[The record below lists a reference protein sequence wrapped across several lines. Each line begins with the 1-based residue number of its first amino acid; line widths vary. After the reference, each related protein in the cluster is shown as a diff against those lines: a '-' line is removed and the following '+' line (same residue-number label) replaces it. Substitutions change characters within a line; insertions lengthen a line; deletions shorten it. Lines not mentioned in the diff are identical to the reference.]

1 MVEKGP
7 TDRGQ
12 FDAVHAAYHQLN
24 ADLEFEIANLPA
36 QRRLG
41 SVQSFF
47 GGERQA
53 ALFGNRDEITKV
65 SQLHLGFHVS

>member
-7 TDRGQ
+7 TGGSQ
-12 FDAVHAAYHQLN
+12 FDAVHAVCHQLN
-24 ADLEFEIANLPA
+24 ADLIFEIADLPA

-41 SVQSFF
+41 GVQSFL

-53 ALFGNRDEITKV
+53 AFFGNRDEITKV
-65 SQLHLGFHVS
+65 P